1 MTSPKYF
8 APKSIKEAISLLS
21 EFGQKAKVISGG
33 TDLLMQMKQKELLP
47 DYLISLGDIPD
58 LDYIKYDEIRGL
70 KIGALTNVVNIANS
84 PLIRSKFSILAQ
96 AASLLGTP
104 AIRNQATIGGNL
116 CNAAPSADTAPPLLV
131 LGAMAK
137 IEGATGEKIV
147 PFENFFTGPGQTIL
161 GNNHL
166 LTEIQIP
173 NLLPHS
179 GGVYLKQTR
188 SQGADLALVGVAA
201 LVVMEGKILRDVKI
215 ALGAVAPT
223 PIRAKRA
230 EEILKGNKL
239 DNQLLE
245 ASGQVASSEAKPIDD
260 VRSSADYR
268 RKLVAVLTK
277 RAVTQAV
284 QQAQLEV

>member
-8 APKSIKEAISLLS
+8 VPKSIKEAISLLS

-58 LDYIKYDEIRGL
+58 LDYIRYDEIMGL
-70 KIGALTNVVNIANS
+70 KIGVLTKVVNIANS

-104 AIRNQATIGGNL
+104 TIRNQATIGGNL

-131 LGAMAK
+131 LGATAK
-137 IEGATGEKIV
+137 IEGAAGGKII
-147 PFENFFTGPGQTIL
+147 PFQNFFIGPGQTIL
-161 GNNHL
+161 ENNDL
-166 LTEIQIP
+166 LTEIQVS
-173 NLLPHS
+173 NLLPHC

-188 SQGADLALVGVAA
+188 GQGADLALVGVAA
-201 LVVMEGKILRDVKI
+201 LVVMEGKILRDVRI

-223 PIRAKRA
+223 PIRAKGA
-230 EEILKGNKL
+230 EEILKGNEL

-245 ASGQVASSEAKPIDD
+245 AASQAAVNEAKPIDD
-260 VRSSADYR
+260 VRSSAGYR
-268 RKLVAVLTK
+268 RKLVAVLTR

-284 QQAQLEV
+284 EQAEV

>member
-1 MTSPKYF
+1 MTSPNYF
-8 APKSIKEAISLLS
+8 TPKSIKEAISLLS
-21 EFGQKAKVISGG
+21 QFGQKAKVISGG
-33 TDLLMQMKQKELLP
+33 TDLLMQMRQKELLP
-47 DYLISLGDIPD
+47 DYLIGLGDIPD

-70 KIGALTNVVNIANS
+70 KIGALTHLVNIANS
-84 PLIRSKFSILAQ
+84 PSVRSKFSILAQ

-104 AIRNQATIGGNL
+104 TIRNQATIGGNL
-116 CNAAPSADTAPPLLV
+116 CNAAPSADIAPSLLV
-131 LGAMAK
+131 LGAVAK
-137 IEGATGEKIV
+137 IEGIAGEKIV
-147 PFENFFTGPGQTIL
+147 PFESFFIGPGQTIL

-166 LTEIQIP
+166 LTEIQVP
-173 NLLPHS
+173 NLPPHS

-223 PIRAKRA
+223 PIRAKKA
-230 EEILKGNKL
+230 EEILRGNEL
-239 DNQLLE
+239 DNKILE
-245 ASGQVASSEAKPIDD
+245 ASSQAAVNEAKPIDD

-284 QQAQLEV
+284 QQAEV

>member
-8 APKSIKEAISLLS
+8 APKSIKEAISLFS
-21 EFGQKAKVISGG
+21 ELGGKAKVISGG
-33 TDLLMQMKQKELLP
+33 TDLLMQMKQRELLP
-47 DYLISLGDIPD
+47 ECMISLGDIPD
-58 LDYIKYDEIRGL
+58 LDYIQYDEIRGL
-70 KIGALTNVVNIANS
+70 KIGALTHVVNIENS
-84 PLIRSKFSILAQ
+84 PLIRSKFRILAQ
-96 AASLLGTP
+96 GASLLGTP

-116 CNAAPSADTAPPLLV
+116 CNAAPSADMAPPLLV
-131 LGAMAK
+131 LGAMVK
-137 IEGATGEKIV
+137 IEGAAGEKIV
-147 PFENFFTGPGQTIL
+147 PLENFFTGPGQTIL

-166 LTEIQIP
+166 LTEIQVP
-173 NLLPHS
+173 NLLPRS

-230 EEILKGNKL
+230 EEILKGNEL
-239 DNQLLE
+239 NNILLE
-245 ASGQVASSEAKPIDD
+245 ASSQAAVNETEPIDD

-268 RKLVAVLTK
+268 RKLVALLTK

-284 QQAQLEV
+284 EQAEV